1 MRLQFENVNFDSR
14 SGPNSFGLKLAKQLQ
29 KMNVIITNDSP
40 DVRLAFIQSSCNY
53 SPTVLRLDGI
63 YFNSSQD
70 WKRLNDPIKKSY
82 NFAKSIIAQS
92 EFNKELII
100 KYFGYRDDIN
110 VINNG
115 TDLNLIKELSPAEI
129 EGVDPDKEVWLCAS
143 SWRPHKR
150 LSENI
155 RYFYE
160 FAPDDAIMLIAGSN
174 PDVDIKSMDRIN
186 YLGDLSWYQLISVM
200 KRSSTFV
207 HLSWLDHCPNVVVDA
222 RACGCKI
229 ICSSSG
235 GTKEIAGDN
244 SVIINEDSWDFMPLE
259 LYKPISLDF
268 SKAESNKNISKDI
281 DIINVTKK
289 YKIVLRA
296 AYGLN

>member
-14 SGPNSFGLKLAKQLQ
+14 SGPNNFGSKLAKQLQ

-63 YFNSSQD
+63 YFNSSQN

-115 TDLNLIKELSPAEI
+115 TDLELISELSPAKI
-129 EGVDPDKEVWLCAS
+129 ENIDQDKEIWLCAS

-150 LSENI
+150 LNENI

-160 FAPDDAIMLIAGSN
+160 FAPKNAIMLVAGSN
-174 PDVDIKSMDRIN
+174 PDLDIKSMDRII

-200 KRSSTFV
+200 KRATTFV

-244 SVIINEDSWDFMPLE
+244 SVIINEDSWDFRPLE
-259 LYKPISLDF
+259 LYKPTSLDF
-268 SKAESNKNISKDI
+268 SKAVSNKNITKNI
-281 DIINVTKK
+281 DIIDVAKK
-289 YKIVLRA
+289 YKAVLGVA
-296 AYGLN
+296 CGFN